1 MVSVGGLRKEGTVA
15 GASWRGQLLG
25 ASWEKAAA
33 LVNSKMEGGPVRTD
47 GPGHGVETHFMER
60 KHIDQA
66 LENAS
71 VCVSRHGCYGVEGPR
86 HARDNSR
93 SCAARRGQVVDV
105 LQAALLPRGHRVI
118 VPPGN
123 LDAEGVGHDDAV

>member
-1 MVSVGGLRKEGTVA
+1 MLPMVSVRKIRKEESVA
-15 GASWRGQLLG
+15 GGV
-25 ASWEKAAA
+25 EKAAA
-33 LVNSKMEGGPVRTD
+33 LVDSKMKGGPVRAD
-47 GPGHGVETHFMER
+47 GPRRRVETHFMER
-60 KHIDQA
+60 KRINQA

-86 HARDNSR
+86 HARDNSG

-105 LQAALLPRGHRVI
+105 LQAALLPRGHRII

-123 LDAEGVGHDDAV
+123 LDTEGVGHDDAV